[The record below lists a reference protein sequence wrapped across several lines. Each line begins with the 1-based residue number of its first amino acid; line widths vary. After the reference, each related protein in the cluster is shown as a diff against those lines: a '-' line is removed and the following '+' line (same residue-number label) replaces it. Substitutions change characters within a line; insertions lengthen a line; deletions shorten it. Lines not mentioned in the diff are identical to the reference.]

1 MKKINTTP
9 THRQLSIADLEKIT
23 GITFKPLKKRLDDL
37 EPVRI
42 DGVKKL
48 YDSKEALP
56 LIYQIKDQHTLDL
69 TQERAKLAKVQTQK
83 IELDIKK
90 QMETLVD
97 AENFMKDF
105 QQSMIS
111 LREKLLQ
118 LGDSISQEIL
128 DIEHKNTDN
137 IGEIINNK
145 LHEFL
150 TDISDTHNV
159 E

>member
-1 MKKINTTP
+1 
-9 THRQLSIADLEKIT
+9 
-23 GITFKPLKKRLDDL
+23 
-37 EPVRI
+37 
-42 DGVKKL
+42 
-48 YDSKEALP
+48 
-56 LIYQIKDQHTLDL
+56 
-69 TQERAKLAKVQTQK
+69 
-83 IELDIKK
+83 
-90 QMETLVD
+90 METLVD

-150 TDISDTHNV
+150 KALR
-159 E
+159 